1 MTICILH
8 NAIFLDMI
16 KNIMYSVEVYI
27 PVLLSCTLEL

>member
-1 MTICILH
+1 MGICILH
-8 NAIFLDMI
+8 NAYMI